1 MPKVKGQM
9 PKAKTIDIE
18 HLVKLASLELS
29 ETEKKTFQNQLQEV
43 LTYISKLQ
51 EVNTDKTE
59 PIGHI
64 TGLENVNRQDEPTPS
79 LTQESALK
87 NTHKTHNG
95 FFQVDSIFQE
105 E

>member
-1 MPKVKGQM
+1 MSKV
-9 PKAKTIDIE
+9 KTIDIE
-18 HLVKLASLELS
+18 HLSKLASLELS
-29 ETEKKTFQNQLQEV
+29 ETEKRTFQNQLQEV

-51 EVNTDKTE
+51 KLNTAKTE

-64 TGLENVNRQDEPTPS
+64 TGLENISRQDKPAPS
-79 LTQESALK
+79 LTQEAALK
-87 NTHKTHNG
+87 NAPKVHNG

>member
-1 MPKVKGQM
+1 MSKV
-9 PKAKTIDIE
+9 KTIDIE
-18 HLVKLASLELS
+18 HLAKLASLQLS
-29 ETEKKTFQNQLQEV
+29 EPEKRTFQNQLQEV

-64 TGLENVNRQDEPTPS
+64 TGLENISRQDKPAPS
-79 LTQESALK
+79 LSQEAALK
-87 NTHKTHNG
+87 NAQKVHSG